1 MYRKLPNCLTP
12 CTIIIVW
19 NKILQKQ
26 KINNTYTTEN
36 QRLPCVSIFAM
47 RFISRAEQRACLSC
61 VFYMAHDK
69 GLVCRASGKN
79 ARQTHDFVVRFF
91 RICTANYFS
100 LPSPHTEQMEY
111 HYFKKTLSCSFF
123 LTHDKL
129 TSLLRLRKKCR
140 ALGRKRTT
148 KYFFIFSLSPKF
160 IAPKQ
165 ILLALKFFLLYT
177 FNM

>member
-1 MYRKLPNCLTP
+1 MNLLIIYGIKMYRKLPNCLTP
-12 CTIIIVW
+12 STIIIVW

-61 VFYMAHDK
+61 VFYMAHGK

-100 LPSPHTEQMEY
+100 LLPPTPNKWSIIISKNFVMR
-111 HYFKKTLSCSFF
+111 FLSNARQTYEF
-123 LTHDKL
+123 
-129 TSLLRLRKKCR
+129 
-140 ALGRKRTT
+140 
-148 KYFFIFSLSPKF
+148 
-160 IAPKQ
+160 APP
-165 ILLALKFFLLYT
+165 
-177 FNM
+177 